1 MKKTIFVSMLLLLL
15 TAVCM
20 AQTPDYTFN
29 PNLSPI
35 KYGVE
40 FFTEEGHGSHRAVVE
55 VKEPSRAVLAH
66 LEWRRHDTDPDSKG
80 VVVENA
86 KGQVVNSA
94 SFNVTDMTGDVV
106 FQADTPGKYYIYYM
120 PFYPTHSYFIE
131 KSEYFSPVSKADKGW
146 LSNNALDGDTVDL
159 SGFPKAEQIEIQ
171 SKDDFNSFYPMEVP
185 ASDEEIAQMTK
196 NITTPYMVFAEDR
209 LFQIR
214 MKKNVPYKWYK
225 SGEVTSFTGTAQPNE
240 IYTFQI
246 GVYALEDIEGL
257 TVEASDFGS
266 IK

>member
-1 MKKTIFVSMLLLLL
+1 
-15 TAVCM
+15 
-20 AQTPDYTFN
+20 
-29 PNLSPI
+29 
-35 KYGVE
+35 
-40 FFTEEGHGSHRAVVE
+40 
-55 VKEPSRAVLAH
+55 
-66 LEWRRHDTDPDSKG
+66 
-80 VVVENA
+80 
-86 KGQVVNSA
+86 
-94 SFNVTDMTGDVV
+94 MTGDVV
-106 FQADTPGKYYIYYM
+106 FQANEPGLYYIYFM
-120 PFYPTHSYFIE
+120 PYNPSSSYSVE
-131 KSEYFSPVSKADKGW
+131 RSEYFSPLSKADKGW
-146 LSNNALDGDTVDL
+146 LSKYSLDGDTVDL
-159 SGFPKAEQIEIQ
+159 SGLPQAEQIEIQ
-171 SKDDFNSFYPMEVP
+171 SRDEFNSFYPMEVP

-214 MKKNVPYKWYK
+214 MKKNIPYKWYK